1 MFHYQFNPKLNQN
14 IFYKNITHYKRNQ
27 FKKKTFLLNKININN
42 STYKKKL
49 YQNKRFY
56 LLTQENGQNIL

>member
-1 MFHYQFNPKLNQN
+1 MMNSINQN
-14 IFYKNITHYKRNQ
+14 IFYKNITHYKGNQ
-27 FKKKTFLLNKININN
+27 FKKKRTILLNKININN
-42 STYKKKL
+42 STYKKL